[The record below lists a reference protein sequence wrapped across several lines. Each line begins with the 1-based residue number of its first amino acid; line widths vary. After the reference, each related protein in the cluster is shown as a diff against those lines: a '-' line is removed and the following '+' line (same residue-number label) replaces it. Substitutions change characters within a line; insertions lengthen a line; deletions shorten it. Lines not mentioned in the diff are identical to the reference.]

1 MAGVGGVA
9 STGMESRRI
18 AVGDRDWTVRVD
30 GPVTQHSVLLLPDSG
45 DPPDVYDRVCARLHS
60 SDLRTIVFETAEG
73 LDTAG
78 VYAALDEIGV
88 PWANVAGRG
97 AGASVAW
104 DVCAKGFGRFVSL
117 VVADRGHPAVPDE
130 DGAVLDAGCPA
141 VELPTTVLVTKRLP
155 RPVADSSGRHV
166 YGEFRVV
173 GIDVDNVA
181 TEADQEFATEIVLR
195 TSMW

>member
-1 MAGVGGVA
+1 
-9 STGMESRRI
+9 MESRRI

-45 DPPDVYDRVCARLHS
+45 DPPDVYDRVCTRLHS

-88 PWANVAGRG
+88 PWVNVAGRG
-97 AGASVAW
+97 TGASVAW
-104 DVCAKGFGRFVSL
+104 EVCAKGFGRFVSL

-130 DGAVLDAGCPA
+130 DGGVLDAGCPA

-173 GIDVDNVA
+173 GVDVDNIA
-181 TEADQEFATEIVLR
+181 TEADQQFATEIVLR

>member
-1 MAGVGGVA
+1 MK
-9 STGMESRRI
+9 SRRI
-18 AVGDRDWTVRVD
+18 AVGDRAWTVRVD
-30 GPVTQHSVLLLPDSG
+30 GPVTQHSVLLLPDTG

-78 VYAALDEIGV
+78 VYATLDDIGV
-88 PWANVAGRG
+88 SWVNVAGRG
-97 AGASVAW
+97 AGAAVAW
-104 DVCAKGFGRFVSL
+104 KVCATGFGRFVSL
-117 VVADRGHPAVPDE
+117 VVADRGHPAVPDA
-130 DGAVLDAGCPA
+130 GGTVSDADCKA
-141 VELPTTVLVTKRLP
+141 VELPTTVLVTKELP
-155 RPVADSSGRHV
+155 RSVADASGRYV

-173 GIDVDNVA
+173 DLDVDNVA